1 MPTPFEDIALRR
13 FRSSDDR
20 LTIVAVYRYRPAGWT
35 AVSGGDRLTPDV
47 VERLYAD
54 NVRVVRVRWWHR
66 RAELPLGNLMPELVG
81 STDAPDAGRATA
93 RHSAAADGP
102 ATARGAN
109 WPPFVNGYLG

>member
-20 LTIVAVYRYRPAGWT
+20 LKIVAVYHYPPAGWT
-35 AVSGGDRLTPDV
+35 VVKRGERLTPDV
-47 VERLYAD
+47 AERLYAD
-54 NVRVVRVRWWHR
+54 NVRVVRVRWRRR
-66 RAELPLGNLMPELVG
+66 RAELWLGNLVA

-93 RHSAAADGP
+93 GQSAAADAP
-102 ATARGAN
+102 AAVHGAN